1 MSRVSEN
8 SSTHALNYSM
18 GKTKS
23 KLEDLH
29 IKGTTLKKISKP
41 SDDPVGN
48 VQLLSIRSQNV
59 DGDQYL
65 RASNFANTSLEF
77 TESSLEDLSELLMK
91 AKELAIAQS
100 SDIYNPEVRKN
111 VSMEVAQIK
120 KQAIGIAN
128 RKLGNRYLFSGYST
142 LTRPFDTNGRYFGDK
157 GTIHLE
163 VAKDFFV
170 PINLNGHEVFFGSNE
185 SNIKSHNPL
194 EETPFEKMRLD
205 PNHIPSNDKKEINE
219 GAPEVK
225 RDLASATVDEKI
237 KQADESQSDNSI
249 FKVLTKLEACLQT
262 ANADG
267 IQELLPEIDDSLS
280 RIITLR
286 TRIGSL
292 SNSISSA
299 ETNIEKGRVFNDK
312 YKSQIEDADVAE
324 LFSSI
329 QKQQAI
335 LEATYKSGSNL
346 INRSLLDFL
355 R

>member
-29 IKGTTLKKISKP
+29 IKGSTLKKITKP

-59 DGDQYL
+59 DGEQYL
-65 RASNFANTSLEF
+65 RASNFATTSLEF
-77 TESSLEDLSELLMK
+77 TESALEDISELLLK

-111 VSMEVAQIK
+111 VSMEVSQIK
-120 KQAIGIAN
+120 KQALGIAN

-142 LTRPFDTNGRYFGDK
+142 LTRPFDNQGRYHGDK
-157 GTIHLE
+157 GSIQLE
-163 VAKDFFV
+163 IGKDFFV
-170 PINLNGHEVFFGSNE
+170 PINLNGHEIFFGGTTAKQQSD
-185 SNIKSHNPL
+185 NPL
-194 EETPFEKMRLD
+194 EGTVLENMRGD
-205 PNHIPSNDKKEINE
+205 PKIESNPELNKEINKDATPVINRE
-219 GAPEVK
+219 
-225 RDLASATVDEKI
+225 LASVDEKSP
-237 KQADESQSDNSI
+237 ANAETESQNSI
-249 FKVLTKLEACLQT
+249 FGVLTKLEASLQT
-262 ANADG
+262 ANPDA
-267 IQELLPEIDDSLS
+267 IQELLPEIDDAMS

-286 TRIGSL
+286 TRIGSI
-292 SNSISSA
+292 SQSINTSDGA
-299 ETNIEKGRVFNDK
+299 IEKGKIFNEK
-312 YKSQIEDADVAE
+312 QKSTIEDADVAE
-324 LFSSI
+324 LFTNI

-335 LEATYKSGSNL
+335 LEATYKSGSQL